1 MGADRVP
8 FRDGLELGA
17 HVNYPLHGGAYHE
30 AGHAVAAIRRG
41 IAFES
46 VSILPERASLG
57 RMVVSVL
64 FAESTSR
71 EELISR
77 CVVALAGP
85 YAQSMHTAQPLALAS
100 TDRDN
105 VSELLVRRVSTQ
117 AERETLRACIE
128 RSAQDLVEAEW
139 PVITRTAAFL
149 ERYFTLSCDRLID
162 LLLPAHP
169 QT

>member
-1 MGADRVP
+1 MGTDRMP
-8 FRDGLELGA
+8 FRDGLELGV

-41 IAFES
+41 VPFES
-46 VSILPERASLG
+46 VSIHPERASLG

-64 FAESTSR
+64 FAESSSR

-85 YAQSMHTAQPLALAS
+85 FAQSIHIAQPLALAS

-128 RSAQDLVEAEW
+128 REAQGLVEAEW
-139 PVITRTAAFL
+139 SVITRTAALL
-149 ERYFTLSCDRLID
+149 ERSITLSCDQLTD
-162 LLLPAHP
+162 LLFPTRP
-169 QT
+169 QA